1 MRVFVAGATGAIGR
15 RLVPLLVDAGYDVTA
30 STRSLVYKPLL
41 RSMGARPAIMDGL
54 DRAAVINAVSMSAP
68 DVVVH
73 EMTGLDGIKSMRNF
87 DKEFAQTNRLRTA
100 GTDNLL
106 DAAREAGASQF
117 VAQSFGNWNYERTGS
132 ELKTETDPLD
142 PDPPLNQQWSVG
154 ALQYLE
160 RAVLDADRLTG
171 VVLRYGNFYGPGT
184 GFAVDG
190 EIADLLRKRAFPL
203 VGDGGGVWSFIHVDD
218 AAAATVAAIQRGAAG
233 VYNICDDDPAP
244 IAEWLPALAHELGA
258 KPPRHVPTWLGRIA
272 AGDVGVS
279 VMTRIRGASNAK
291 AKRELQWRP
300 AYSSWR
306 EGFRDA
312 LGAVPSS
319 AAAA

>member
-15 RLVPLLVDAGYDVTA
+15 RLVPLLVDAGYEVTA
-30 STRSLVYKPLL
+30 TTRSAVFKPLL
-41 RSMGARPAIMDGL
+41 RSLGARPAIMDGL
-54 DRAAVINAVSMSAP
+54 DRAAVSNAVSMSAP

-73 EMTGLDGIKSMRNF
+73 EMTGLEGIKSMRNF

-106 DAAREAGASQF
+106 EAAREAGASHF
-117 VAQSFGNWNYERTGS
+117 VAQSFGNWNYERTGTG
-132 ELKTETDPLD
+132 LKTETDPLD

-160 RAVLDADRLTG
+160 RAVLDAGTLTG

-203 VGDGGGVWSFIHVDD
+203 IGGGSGVWSFIHVDD
-218 AAAATVAAIQRGAAG
+218 AAAATLAAIQRGASG
-233 VYNICDDDPAP
+233 IYNICDDDPAP
-244 IAEWLPALAHELGA
+244 ISEWLPALARELDA
-258 KPPRHVPTWLGRIA
+258 KPPRHVPTWVGRIA
-272 AGDVGVS
+272 AGEVGVS

-300 AYSSWR
+300 AYGSWR
-306 EGFRDA
+306 EGFRYA
-312 LGAVPSS
+312 LGALPSS

>member
-30 STRSLVYKPLL
+30 STRSLVY
-41 RSMGARPAIMDGL
+41 
-54 DRAAVINAVSMSAP
+54 P

-87 DKEFAQTNRLRTA
+87 DKEF
-100 GTDNLL
+100 
-106 DAAREAGASQF
+106 
-117 VAQSFGNWNYERTGS
+117 AQSFGNWNYERTGS

-258 KPPRHVPTWLGRIA
+258 KPPRQVPTWLGRIA